1 MPLPTLH
8 QKSIV
13 FAKPLIVGASCLM
26 ALAWMACSPSEIPV
40 RFKVRGPTP
49 DQTAAWKANDQK
61 TLGDWQ
67 PEGQAK
73 RTLDF
78 FEKTNLMTVDP
89 ALKQTKALNDHMVV
103 LRKAAKQLFVDDG
116 KQAVVKLGLFL
127 LSKFET
133 ELDKLLEAS
142 KKTPGSAEAL
152 LAGKQPP
159 ESMRDQFSAFAKYGG
174 AFLQLAAANQLV
186 KKGRDGSLTI
196 ADKDRFFVRLAFKTY
211 WARVMPE
218 AVNAKEW
225 VLSPQERLWYEI
237 WVVERSTTA
246 PMVRKLNAIRLLAVK
261 DPAYPVD
268 RAMGIVLYQGKK
280 WKPAIEAFGQALKQ
294 APNDP
299 ELEKF
304 LAAAKRHSK

>member
-1 MPLPTLH
+1 M
-8 QKSIV
+8 V
-13 FAKPLIVGASCLM
+13 
-26 ALAWMACSPSEIPV
+26 LAWAACSQSEAPV
-40 RFKVRGPTP
+40 RFKARSPTP
-49 DQTAAWKANDQK
+49 DQTVAWKANDQK

-78 FEKTNLMTVDP
+78 FEKTNLMTIDP
-89 ALKQTKALNDHMVV
+89 AQKQTKALNDHMVV

-127 LSKFET
+127 LTRFET
-133 ELDKLLEAS
+133 ELDKLLAAS
-142 KKTPGSAEAL
+142 KKVPGSAEAL

-159 ESMRDQFSAFAKYGG
+159 ESLSDQFTAFARYGG

-186 KKGRDGSLTI
+186 KKGPDGSLTI
-196 ADKDRFFVRLAFKTY
+196 ADENRFFIRLAFKTY

-218 AVNAKEW
+218 AVNSMEW

-237 WVVERSTTA
+237 WVVERSTSA
-246 PMVRKLNAIRLLAVK
+246 PMIRKLNAIRLLAVK

-280 WKPAIEAFGQALKQ
+280 WKPAMEAFGQALKK
-294 APNDP
+294 APNDL
-299 ELEKF
+299 ELKKF
-304 LAAAKRHSK
+304 LAAAKRHNK